1 MGSINYM
8 NMNGTRI
15 ALSTPVGS
23 IIAYGGGK
31 I

>member
-23 IIAYGGGK
+23 IIAYGGK